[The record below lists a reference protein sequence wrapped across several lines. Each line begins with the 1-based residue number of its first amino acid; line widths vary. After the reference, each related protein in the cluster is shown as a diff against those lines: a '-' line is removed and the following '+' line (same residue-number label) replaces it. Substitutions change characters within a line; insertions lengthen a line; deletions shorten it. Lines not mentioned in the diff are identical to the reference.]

1 MVLIEKT
8 RKENFFKNSVT
19 TRVKF
24 RAKRTM
30 ILPPPP
36 KPWPLLLLL
45 LLLLLSLL
53 PLALALRLSSPLVP
67 FLLLTLALYKNSFN
81 FLETIW
87 FQILFFSMTGLV
99 AAIVPETPST
109 LAAAAAERVAAGLL
123 GSFGFG
129 GTLGFST
136 FVESFSGVGV
146 AQKIRSHFG
155 PSKMKVDSITQ
166 FARELLMEIKT
177 QFEKCIVP
185 LSERLEMISNE
196 VSLEIKKENDCSSGA
211 KSSLR
216 EELNQLTE
224 WLKKLTES
232 TKRLQEV
239 RKEFG
244 ELTLG

>member
-1 MVLIEKT
+1 
-8 RKENFFKNSVT
+8 
-19 TRVKF
+19 
-24 RAKRTM
+24 
-30 ILPPPP
+30 
-36 KPWPLLLLL
+36 
-45 LLLLLSLL
+45 
-53 PLALALRLSSPLVP
+53 
-67 FLLLTLALYKNSFN
+67 
-81 FLETIW
+81 
-87 FQILFFSMTGLV
+87 MTGLV
-99 AAIVPETPST
+99 AAIVPETAST
-109 LAAAAAERVAAGLL
+109 LAAAAAARVAAGLL

-129 GTLGFST
+129 GTLRFSS

-177 QFEKCIVP
+177 QFEKCVVP

-196 VSLEIKKENDCSSGA
+196 VSLELKKANDCSSGE

-244 ELTLG
+244 ELKLG

>member
-1 MVLIEKT
+1 
-8 RKENFFKNSVT
+8 
-19 TRVKF
+19 
-24 RAKRTM
+24 
-30 ILPPPP
+30 
-36 KPWPLLLLL
+36 
-45 LLLLLSLL
+45 
-53 PLALALRLSSPLVP
+53 
-67 FLLLTLALYKNSFN
+67 
-81 FLETIW
+81 
-87 FQILFFSMTGLV
+87 MTGLV
-99 AAIVPETPST
+99 AAIVPETAST
-109 LAAAAAERVAAGLL
+109 LAAAAAARVAAGLL

-136 FVESFSGVGV
+136 FVESFSGSGV

-177 QFEKCIVP
+177 QFEKCVVP

-196 VSLEIKKENDCSSGA
+196 VSLELKKENDCSSGA

-232 TKRLQEV
+232 TKRLQKV

-244 ELTLG
+244 ELKLG